1 MAVIGMACV
10 TWYALGERLSD
21 AEVEAETRRRQDA
34 KDARGGRFFGVG
46 KLLER
51 AKN

>member
-1 MAVIGMACV
+1 MIFV

-34 KDARGGRFFGVG
+34 REARGRFFGVG
-46 KLLER
+46 KLLD
-51 AKN
+51 KKK